1 MFLNKLN
8 DIKVG
13 KKAIEQKETINNLEH
28 FYIFR
33 EEVINI
39 FREYIEM
46 LSDANYDAKKKKK
59 NENEGK
65 GIKILTP
72 KQMLQRLPISLAQV
86 KAGNNS
92 ESLLN

>member
-13 KKAIEQKETINNLEH
+13 KKAIEQKETINNLEN

-46 LSDANYDAKKKKK
+46 LSDANYDAKKKK
-59 NENEGK
+59 N
-65 GIKILTP
+65 
-72 KQMLQRLPISLAQV
+72 
-86 KAGNNS
+86 
-92 ESLLN
+92 

>member
-13 KKAIEQKETINNLEH
+13 KKAIEQKETINNLEN

-46 LSDANYDAKKKKK
+46 LSDANYNAKKKKK
-59 NENEGK
+59 MKMREKGK
-65 GIKILTP
+65 K
-72 KQMLQRLPISLAQV
+72 
-86 KAGNNS
+86 N
-92 ESLLN
+92 

>member
-13 KKAIEQKETINNLEH
+13 KKAIEQKETINNLEN

-46 LSDANYDAKKKKK
+46 LSDANYDAKKKKI
-59 NENEGK
+59 ENEGK

>member
-13 KKAIEQKETINNLEH
+13 KKAIEQKETINNLEN

-59 NENEGK
+59 K
-65 GIKILTP
+65 
-72 KQMLQRLPISLAQV
+72 
-86 KAGNNS
+86 
-92 ESLLN
+92 

>member
-13 KKAIEQKETINNLEH
+13 KKAIEQKETINNLEN

-59 NENEGK
+59 WKWGK
-65 GIKILTP
+65 
-72 KQMLQRLPISLAQV
+72 RD
-86 KAGNNS
+86 
-92 ESLLN
+92 

>member
-13 KKAIEQKETINNLEH
+13 KKTIEQKETINNLEN
-28 FYIFR
+28 FYISR

-46 LSDANYDAKKKKK
+46 LSDGNYDAKKKKNWK
-59 NENEGK
+59 WRKRN
-65 GIKILTP
+65 
-72 KQMLQRLPISLAQV
+72 
-86 KAGNNS
+86 
-92 ESLLN
+92 

>member
-13 KKAIEQKETINNLEH
+13 KKAIEQKETINNLEN

-46 LSDANYDAKKKKK
+46 LSDANYVAKKKK
-59 NENEGK
+59 N
-65 GIKILTP
+65 
-72 KQMLQRLPISLAQV
+72 
-86 KAGNNS
+86 
-92 ESLLN
+92 

>member
-13 KKAIEQKETINNLEH
+13 KKAIEQKETINNLEN

-46 LSDANYDAKKKKK
+46 LSDANYDAKKKK